1 VDCPRCGHRQIFQG
15 SAECERCGVIFARL
29 PQEAVS
35 GTAPP
40 AAPEPSTAAPDAG
53 RACIDAQGWRA
64 LAIGAGLAVAT
75 QLVPL
80 LGVLVGYFVVL
91 AHELG
96 HTLAGWAFGRP
107 SLPALDFLYGGGVT
121 AYLDTSKALL
131 VLIYAV
137 LACGAWV
144 FRRNRAS
151 LSMVAGFAVLH
162 ALLVWSGGDRA
173 VITAMGHGTELLI
186 AGLFVH
192 RAVSGRGC
200 TLAAER
206 PLYAWIGLHIV
217 LHDLG
222 FAWGLMTSDRARE
235 IYANAKG
242 GGHWMD
248 FDVLA
253 NQVLHVPLEAVAALF
268 FAACLATP
276 LVPLLAHRQRPR
288 VERALGR
295 LARVV

>member
-1 VDCPRCGHRQIFQG
+1 MDCPRCGHRQIFQG

-29 PQEAVS
+29 HE
-35 GTAPP
+35 P
-40 AAPEPSTAAPDAG
+40 AAADAQAPSAPELPAPLPDPDEP
-53 RACIDAQGWRA
+53 RIDARGWRA
-64 LAIGAGLAVAT
+64 MAIGAGLAAAT
-75 QLVPL
+75 QLFPL
-80 LGVLVGYFVVL
+80 LGILVGYFVVL

-121 AYLDTSKALL
+121 AYMDTSKALL
-131 VLIYAV
+131 VLIYAA
-137 LACGAWV
+137 LACGVWI

-151 LSMVAGFAVLH
+151 LALVAGCAVLH
-162 ALLVWSGGDRA
+162 ALLIWSGGDRA
-173 VITAMGHGTELLI
+173 LITTMGHGTELLI
-186 AGLFVH
+186 AALFVH
-192 RAVSGRGC
+192 RALSGRGC

-217 LHDLG
+217 LHDLR

-235 IYANAKG
+235 LYGNAKG

-253 NQVLHVPLEAVAALF
+253 NQVLHVPLEAIAAIF

-276 LVPLLAHRQRPR
+276 LVPLLAHWQRPR
-288 VERALGR
+288 VERVLGR
-295 LARVV
+295 LARAV